1 MVLTRGTEGSSQGVG
16 RDLKLV
22 EEDHNIT
29 P

>member
-1 MVLTRGTEGSSQGVG
+1 MVLTRGIGGSSQGVG

-22 EEDHNIT
+22 KEDHNIT